1 LSLQKVNSKKK
12 QNYRRNGSKETKIT
26 TLNYF
31 KGLFGSING
40 RGGRGGRGRI
50 LMRGRRREER
60 SFNLII
66 YMFGSKKGRGGK
78 GF

>member
-40 RGGRGGRGRI
+40 RGRI

>member
-1 LSLQKVNSKKK
+1 LL
-12 QNYRRNGSKETKIT
+12 
-26 TLNYF
+26 TLNYS
-31 KGLFGSING
+31 KGLFGSIKG

-78 GF
+78 RF